1 MKERLNAYAEKI
13 DALKFNERELILAAA
28 VLVLAGIWDSFLMA
42 PIEAEK
48 VRLKAQINQNE
59 TKLSQLETEAI
70 QIVETSKRDP
80 NAPLQ
85 QQIATAERQIKGFEA
100 EIRERA
106 GQLIDPNE
114 MPQVLQ
120 RVLEKT
126 RGLDFVSL
134 EGLGAQPLIAP
145 SKKADKSV

>member
-13 DALKFNERELILAAA
+13 DALKFNERVLILAAA
-28 VLVLAGIWDSFLMA
+28 VLILAGIWDSFLMA

-85 QQIATAERQIKGFEA
+85 QQIATAERQIKEFEA

-126 RGLDFVSL
+126 RTGFRQSRRTRRTT
-134 EGLGAQPLIAP
+134 
-145 SKKADKSV
+145 ADRTFEKSR